1 MALNRQANYS
11 NQIKN
16 LFFCRI
22 IKKKW
27 VMFTNNGKQKGQ
39 GSMAQL
45 FW

>member
-16 LFFCRI
+16 LFLCRI
-22 IKKKW
+22 IKKW